1 MISVLSID
9 DIHTKDIQP
18 SALIPHGL
26 LAAMDEVS
34 GVLPPSRLKGIGIH
48 HRIYR

>member
-1 MISVLSID
+1 MVSVLSID

-18 SALIPHGL
+18 FALISHGF

-34 GVLPPSRLKGIGIH
+34 GV
-48 HRIYR
+48 